1 MPIYFPSRHLPFD
14 CSSPPSRRFAYRI
27 DPQVEEKEEEDSR
40 LLLLLF
46 LVLGNLFVPYFWL
59 IEDDV
64 NRLNSTFNL
73 PGRREEDR
81 CPLDTDYRIGSRLL
95 AGAERFDPMTPLCH
109 WWTIRW
115 RGIRGGGVLFEMIG
129 VNATVDGNKNFMGVV
144 LEIGVYCTPR
154 SENICEKEE
163 RDNIF
168 GNRDLRKLFFSK
180 IRFEERTNL
189 EEFLFKYISR

>member
-1 MPIYFPSRHLPFD
+1 
-14 CSSPPSRRFAYRI
+14 
-27 DPQVEEKEEEDSR
+27 
-40 LLLLLF
+40 
-46 LVLGNLFVPYFWL
+46 
-59 IEDDV
+59 
-64 NRLNSTFNL
+64 
-73 PGRREEDR
+73 
-81 CPLDTDYRIGSRLL
+81 
-95 AGAERFDPMTPLCH
+95 
-109 WWTIRW
+109 
-115 RGIRGGGVLFEMIG
+115 MIG